1 MVFRCMREASGAY
14 LVLATPQSL
23 EGGGAVRVT
32 GSDGHEDLTDVD
44 TGNETVGLSEGTTH
58 SGLQSI
64 GTSARQHLVDTDDV
78 VGVGADAEV
87 EGLLTGGLHH
97 VPWRCVSRKSSF
109 SPGACR
115 GYVLVGA
122 NTGSLEG
129 LGGDLLILVGDEVN
143 AEGELV
149 DVGLLATEI
158 EDANLGVGHTTVEAR
173 LRVRLSSMTVSGM
186 FSRFVFSSPLAPFPP
201 SLALLVDP
209 GVHRWAAA
217 IGRIVHTLFLQ

>member
-64 GTSARQHLVDTDDV
+64 GTGARQHLVDTDDV

>member
-1 MVFRCMREASGAY
+1 MEVSRKLTGVARTARQDD
-14 LVLATPQSL
+14 LA
-23 EGGGAVRVT
+23 
-32 GSDGHEDLTDVD
+32 DVD
-44 TGNETVGLSEGTTH
+44 TSDKAVGLAERTTH
-58 SGLQSI
+58 TGLKSI
-64 GTSARQHLVDTDDV
+64 GTGTRQHLVDTDDV

-158 EDANLGVGHTTVEAR
+158 EDANLGVGDTTVEAR
-173 LRVRLSSMTVSGM
+173 LRVRLLSITVSGM
-186 FSRFVFSSPLAPFPP
+186 FFSVVVVSSFAARPNSTIFCAPSPPAVLIGVRRQAEFFVPCSCSNGNISRDDGPF
-201 SLALLVDP
+201 
-209 GVHRWAAA
+209 
-217 IGRIVHTLFLQ
+217 

>member
-1 MVFRCMREASGAY
+1 MGIAY
-14 LVLATPQSL
+14 
-23 EGGGAVRVT
+23 RW
-32 GSDGHEDLTDVD
+32 D
-44 TGNETVGLSEGTTH
+44 
-58 SGLQSI
+58 
-64 GTSARQHLVDTDDV
+64 
-78 VGVGADAEV
+78 
-87 EGLLTGGLHH
+87 
-97 VPWRCVSRKSSF
+97 
-109 SPGACR
+109 
-115 GYVLVGA
+115 VLVGA

-129 LGGDLLILVGDEVN
+129 LRGDLLILVGDEVN